1 MRNYLQ
7 KGEVVSIPAPHDV
20 KSGGIAVAGLL
31 VGVAGHDA
39 VATEKVEVHVVGCY
53 LLPKVS
59 AQAWTVGQPIY
70 VNPTSKMCTNAP
82 AAGAILIGVA
92 IEAAANPSA
101 TGVVRLNG
109 AVPAAAA
116 T

>member
-7 KGEVVSIPAPHDV
+7 KGEVVSIPAPHV
-20 KSGGIAVAGLL
+20 VASGGIAVAGLL

-39 VATEKVEVHVVGCY
+39 ETGEKVEVHLVGAY
-53 LLPKVS
+53 LLPKIA

-70 VNPTSKMCTNAP
+70 VNPTSRMCTNAA

-92 IEAAANPSA
+92 IEAAANPSSS
-101 TGVVRLNG
+101 GVVRLNG